1 MSSPTTGIEE
11 TDLEIA
17 DPRGGVKADAPT
29 TMRYNGT
36 AVFMAFTPVCLA
48 ANTPDPFR
56 IPSFLIVGIS
66 FLPLEAGIVRLRVVF
81 FAGMFKPAL
90 PDS

>member
-1 MSSPTTGIEE
+1 M
-11 TDLEIA
+11 A
-17 DPRGGVKADAPT
+17 DPKGGVRAEAPT
-29 TMRYNGT
+29 TIRYNGT
-36 AVFMAFTPVCLA
+36 AVFMAFTPVCLD
-48 ANTPDPFR
+48 ANTPAPFK

-81 FAGMFKPAL
+81 FAGMFKPVL